1 MNGTVFV
8 QGKKEASD
16 IIDGILN
23 SVIDKMEEKKK
34 SSDIIREQG
43 KEPPEF
49 GKNSNVKAKK
59 KSRAL

>member
-1 MNGTVFV
+1 MFV

-34 SSDIIREQG
+34 ASDIIREQG
-43 KEPPEF
+43 KNP
-49 GKNSNVKAKK
+49 
-59 KSRAL
+59 